1 MVKEKLPKS
10 IIRKERKREDK
21 TEIDEIKQV
30 KWEKWGENE
39 MKRYNDIIQRQL
51 ADAEERWQDGDTEAE
66 DSCRE
71 QKAIDYAIHIAAVE
85 TENERLAKQKG
96 EDYNGELRKDKEYQR
111 LAGLKA
117 EWIEALRTHQTGTPM
132 FLYKK
137 MLS

>member
-1 MVKEKLPKS
+1 
-10 IIRKERKREDK
+10 
-21 TEIDEIKQV
+21 
-30 KWEKWGENE
+30 

-51 ADAEERWQDGDTEAE
+51 ADAEEGWQDGDTEAE

-96 EDYNGELRKDKEYQR
+96 EDHNGELRKDKEYQR

-117 EWIEALRTHQTGTPM
+117 KWIEALKTHQKEMTTETYERLM
-132 FLYKK
+132 KEKYLQ
-137 MLS
+137 S